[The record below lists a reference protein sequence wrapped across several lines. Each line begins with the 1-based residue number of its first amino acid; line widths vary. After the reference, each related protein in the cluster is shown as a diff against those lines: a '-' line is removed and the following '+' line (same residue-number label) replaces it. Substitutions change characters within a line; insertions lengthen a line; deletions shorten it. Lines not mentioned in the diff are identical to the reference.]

1 MVLPV
6 YIYGQPVLR
15 KVAEK
20 INPDYP
26 ELKELIDNM
35 FETMYKADGIGLAAP
50 QVGLSIRLLVIDASA
65 AADEDNPDLQDF
77 KKAFINPEIL
87 ELSGDEWAYNEG
99 CLSLPDIRED
109 VMRPAIVKV
118 RYYDENFQMHED
130 VYDGLKARIFQH
142 EYDHIEGKLFIDRI
156 NPIRRRMIS
165 GKLRAMTKGKVN
177 PKYKIK

>member
-65 AADEDNPDLQDF
+65 AAYEDNPDLQDF

>member
-118 RYYDENFQMHED
+118 RYYDENFQMYED